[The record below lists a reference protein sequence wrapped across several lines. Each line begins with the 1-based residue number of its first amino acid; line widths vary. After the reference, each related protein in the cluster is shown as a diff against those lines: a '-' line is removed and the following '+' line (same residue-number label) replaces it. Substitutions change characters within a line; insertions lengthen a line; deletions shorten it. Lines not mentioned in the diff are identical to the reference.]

1 MTGTES
7 SPSAPLTGRRAVITG
22 GAQGLGRAIASRL
35 ADAGAEITIVDLEAG
50 FAGAGL
56 PSGWETFAADLTAPD
71 AEARL
76 GDLAARLD
84 VVDILVANA
93 GVVPPWRG
101 IADLDRAEWD
111 AVFAVNVWGA
121 AVAMKS
127 ISGSLARSDAGSI
140 VLMAS
145 INGYRAHPQ
154 QALYTASKHAV
165 IGLMRAAAQDLGR
178 HGIRVNALAP
188 GPVATDA
195 LLGRLEARHH
205 AGGPAPDDAITALA
219 RETALNRIATPGMV
233 ADAALFLASD
243 LSAGITGSVLPVE
256 CGLT

>member
-1 MTGTES
+1 MPATHPA
-7 SPSAPLTGRRAVITG
+7 PSAPLTNRRAVVTG
-22 GAQGLGRAIASRL
+22 GAQGLGRVIASRL
-35 ADAGAEITIVDLEAG
+35 ADAGAEITVVDLETAL
-50 FAGAGL
+50 AGAGL
-56 PSGWETFAADLTAPD
+56 PSAWGAFAVDLTAPE

-76 GDLAARLD
+76 RTLANDLD

-93 GVVPPWRG
+93 GVVPPWRR

-111 AVFAVNVWGA
+111 AVFSVNVWGA

-127 ISGSLARSDAGSI
+127 LAESLTRSAAGSI

-145 INGYRAHPQ
+145 INGFRAHPQ

-195 LLGRLEARHH
+195 LLGRLEARHG
-205 AGGPAPDDAITALA
+205 AGGPTPDDAMAALA
-219 RETALNRIATPGMV
+219 QETALNRIVTPGMV
-233 ADAALFLASD
+233 ADAALFLTSD

-256 CGLT
+256 SGLL